1 MFYKMSNALLYSE
14 PMRRLTTSLHKG
26 DCMQKAR
33 GFIFICMMADAADNF
48 RPYLSSDDVA
58 RLYDISKAQAK
69 QIWEILQ
76 SLNVLRQDENGF
88 SVIAWMKENY
98 IYGSANYRLKQQ
110 EADVIDEN
118 APASRE
124 TLLKVIKGEL

>member
-1 MFYKMSNALLYSE
+1 MSNALLYSE

-58 RLYDISKAQAK
+58 RLYDISKVQAK

-98 IYGSANYRLKQQ
+98 IYGSANYRPKQ

-118 APASRE
+118 APASHE

>member
-58 RLYDISKAQAK
+58 RLYDISKVQAK
-69 QIWEILQ
+69 QIWDILLN
-76 SLNVLRQDENGF
+76 LNVLRQDENGF

-98 IYGSANYRLKQQ
+98 IYGSANYRPKQQ

>member
-58 RLYDISKAQAK
+58 RLYDISKVQAK
-69 QIWEILQ
+69 QIWEILLG
-76 SLNVLRQDENGF
+76 LNVLRQDENGF

-98 IYGSANYRLKQQ
+98 VYGSANYRPKQQ

-124 TLLKVIKGEL
+124 MLLKVIKGEL

>member
-14 PMRRLTTSLHKG
+14 VVKVLTTASGKG
-26 DCMQKAR
+26 DNARYTR
-33 GFIFICMMADAADNF
+33 GFTFVRMLADAADNF
-48 RPYLSSDDVA
+48 RPYLSSDDIS
-58 RLYDISKAQAK
+58 RLYDISNGQAK
-69 QIWEILQ
+69 QIWDILLN
-76 SLNVLRQDENGF
+76 LNVLRQDENGF

-98 IYGSANYRLKQQ
+98 IYGSANYRPKQQ